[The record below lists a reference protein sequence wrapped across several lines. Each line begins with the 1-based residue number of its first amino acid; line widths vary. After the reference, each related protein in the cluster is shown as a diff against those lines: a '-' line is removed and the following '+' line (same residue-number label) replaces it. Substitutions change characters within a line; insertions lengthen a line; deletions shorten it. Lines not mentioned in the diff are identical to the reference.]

1 MKPKVLAFDWET
13 TGLLPHNG
21 DRGFAISFCDEE
33 ENQWYWKFPVD
44 PKTREVKYPKTRME
58 MPIDQDCEKLFEH
71 LADPSIIKVGHNVKF
86 DMYMCEKAGLTV
98 AGEINDT
105 MIAARCCY
113 TLEPIYGLK
122 ALAKKYLHIDN
133 EDEIDLQ
140 KQTIKWRKQA
150 KDLGYNIGEKVAEDY
165 WLEGIFSPDT
175 HLVERYCKLDTLRT
189 MRLWQFY
196 SEGMKQLGVYHSY
209 LEEMQTM
216 KTLIMA
222 EKRGVKISLD
232 ESRHK
237 LYECIHKEMELI
249 TKARKMVGWDINL
262 GSGQQLAAATTQLGI
277 DIKERTKPSKTFPEG
292 QISTASK
299 TLRKY
304 KHEHEFI
311 DIVLRHSGA
320 TTGKQYFT
328 NYLKHAMPSNNGTG
342 GNIIHPN
349 FRQGSTKTFR
359 LSCSNPN
366 LQNVANDKTSGG
378 EYVVNGRSAFLPRD
392 GYIWI
397 CIDYAQLELR
407 IFADRAQEQTLLGAF
422 RNGRDPH
429 NETRINVPFL
439 AKKDKAIGRK
449 LAKNTNF
456 TIIFC
461 GGPRVLNERYGIPL
475 DEAQMI
481 FSQYHVAFPDIKT
494 YQYAIAGKGKFQG
507 YITNAF
513 DRKLNVDPDFA
524 YRAASYD
531 IQSSAADLM
540 KRGMNKCH
548 TFLQKEKLDTH
559 IVLSIHDEIVFE
571 MNKKDFDIN
580 LIRQLKTL
588 MEDNEGKFCISTPC
602 DVKIVTERWSE
613 KEELKV

>member
-1 MKPKVLAFDWET
+1 MTKPKILAFDWET

-44 PKTREVKYPKTRME
+44 PKTRKVEYPHKLHFN
-58 MPIDQDCEKLFEH
+58 DQLWCL

-86 DMYMCEKAGLTV
+86 DMYMCEKAGLKV

-113 TLEPIYGLK
+113 TLEPTYGLK
-122 ALAKKYLHIDN
+122 VLAKKYLNMDN
-133 EDEIDLQ
+133 EDELELQ

-165 WLEGIFSPDT
+165 WLEGVFDPLCNGEDS
-175 HLVERYCKLDTLRT
+175 LVRHYCMLDTLRT

-196 SEGMKQLGVYHSY
+196 SEGMKQLNVYHSY
-209 LEEMQTM
+209 LEEMHTM
-216 KTLIMA
+216 KTLIAA
-222 EKRGVKISLD
+222 EKRGIKISLD
-232 ESRHK
+232 ETNRK
-237 LYECIHKEMELI
+237 IYECIHKEINLI
-249 TKARKMVGWDINL
+249 TQARKMVGWDINL
-262 GSGQQLAAATTQLGI
+262 GSGQQLATATTQLGI

-299 TLRKY
+299 ILRKY

-311 DIVLRHSGA
+311 DIILRHSGA

-342 GNIIHPN
+342 ENIIHCN

-359 LSCSNPN
+359 LSCTNPN

-429 NETRINVPFL
+429 NETREAVPYL
-439 AKKDKAIGRK
+439 AKMPKAIGRK
-449 LAKNTNF
+449 ISKNTNF

-461 GGPRVLNERYGIPL
+461 GGPRVLHERYGIPF

-481 FSQYHVAFPDIKT
+481 FSQYHTEMPDIKT

-540 KRGMNKCH
+540 KRGMNRCH
-548 TFLQKEKLDTH
+548 AFLQKEKLDTH

-571 MNKKDFDIN
+571 MNKRDFDIS
-580 LIRQLKTL
+580 LIRHLKEL
-588 MEDNEGKFCISTPC
+588 MEDNGGKFCIPTPC
-602 DVKIVTERWSE
+602 DVVIVTERWSE
-613 KEELKV
+613 KEELKI